1 MTEGTVDPVRLRF
14 EVMRE
19 LYQSQRDRRE
29 QIRSSVATPVSA
41 LAFTVFNL
49 STLATQYNLENWQHP
64 INLAIGLLFFASVVL
79 LLSGA
84 AFIINL
90 EKGFIYVDPPDLRE
104 LIETER
110 RLREENEKGGNT
122 KGEDE
127 ITAQLQDVMSGSYD
141 IVYRW
146 YFAANEQAARDR
158 TRGLHLILFSL
169 GLIVVA
175 FALLPFQQ

>member
-1 MTEGTVDPVRLRF
+1 MDPVRLRY
-14 EVMRE
+14 EVTRE

-49 STLATQYNLENWQHP
+49 STLATHFNVENWNYP
-64 INLAIGLLFFASVVL
+64 INLAIGVLFFASVVL
-79 LLSGA
+79 LLTGA
-84 AFIINL
+84 AFIISL

-104 LIETER
+104 LIDAET
-110 RLREENEKGGNT
+110 RLKNT
-122 KGEDE
+122 NGEQKE
-127 ITAQLQDVMSGSYD
+127 LIAEQMQEMMSGSYD

-169 GLIVVA
+169 ALIVVA
-175 FALLPFQQ
+175 FALLPFQM

>member
-1 MTEGTVDPVRLRF
+1 MDPIRLRF

-29 QIRSSVATPVSA
+29 QIRGSVATPVSA

-49 STLATQYNLENWQHP
+49 STLATQLNVESWAYPVNF
-64 INLAIGLLFFASVVL
+64 IITLLFFLSVVL

-84 AFIINL
+84 AFIIGL
-90 EKGFIYVDPPDLRE
+90 ERGVIYVDPPDLRE
-104 LIETER
+104 LVEVEK
-110 RLREENEKGGNT
+110 RLREQGNNDNEAIA
-122 KGEDE
+122 D
-127 ITAQLQDVMSGSYD
+127 QMQDMLSGSYD
-141 IVYRW
+141 VAYRW

-158 TRGLHLILFSL
+158 TQGLHLILFSL

>member
-1 MTEGTVDPVRLRF
+1 MDPVRLRF
-14 EVMRE
+14 DAMRE

-49 STLATQYNLENWQHP
+49 STLATNYHLEHWNYP
-64 INLAIGLLFFASVVL
+64 VNLAIGVLFFTSVVL

-90 EKGFIYVDPPDLRE
+90 ERGFIYVDPPDLKE
-104 LIETER
+104 LVEAENK
-110 RLREENEKGGNT
+110 LREQGG
-122 KGEDE
+122 KSEE
-127 ITAQLQDVMSGSYD
+127 AIAAQMQNMMAGSYD

-146 YFAANEQAARDR
+146 YFAANEHAARDR

-175 FALLPFQQ
+175 FALLPFQK